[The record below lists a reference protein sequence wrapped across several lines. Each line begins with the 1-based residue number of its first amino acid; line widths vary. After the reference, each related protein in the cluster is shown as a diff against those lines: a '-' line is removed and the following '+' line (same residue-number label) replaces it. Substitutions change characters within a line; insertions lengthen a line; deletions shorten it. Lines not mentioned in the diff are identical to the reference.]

1 MGKKI
6 SLNRLQSKSIGGTNN
21 NELLNLEMRY
31 LIDDDVNQ
39 IIMSPALFN
48 AFKNSSKNK
57 KNYNESSIKNLF
69 KYIVL
74 LYNDTIQENDKYGG
88 LTYLEKISDCLDYL
102 TIENITELSLGQ
114 INLLLDCE
122 NVKDV
127 VKVYQ
132 KILTGRHSLDMKS
145 DYKLYKELLKNNGNF
160 DSKLSKKVYTYIS
173 TLYNDNTILQDNV
186 DYHSFLGKMAILNQ
200 ENILSMRM
208 YQFLDMFNLYN
219 INHEAVNE
227 ARGLIN
233 DLSDSKFIV
242 LQ

>member
-69 KYIVL
+69 KYVVL

-186 DYHSFLGKMAILNQ
+186 DYHSFLGKMATLNQ

>member
-186 DYHSFLGKMAILNQ
+186 DYHSFLGKMATLNQ

>member
-1 MGKKI
+1 M
-6 SLNRLQSKSIGGTNN
+6 
-21 NELLNLEMRY
+21 
-31 LIDDDVNQ
+31 
-39 IIMSPALFN
+39 
-48 AFKNSSKNK
+48 
-57 KNYNESSIKNLF
+57 
-69 KYIVL
+69 

-186 DYHSFLGKMAILNQ
+186 DYHSFLGKMATLNQ

>member
-69 KYIVL
+69 NYVVL

-186 DYHSFLGKMAILNQ
+186 DYHSFLGKMATLNQ

>member
-69 KYIVL
+69 KYVVL

-186 DYHSFLGKMAILNQ
+186 DYHSFLGKIATLNQ

>member
-69 KYIVL
+69 KYVVL

-173 TLYNDNTILQDNV
+173 TLYNDN
-186 DYHSFLGKMAILNQ
+186 SFLGKMATLNQ